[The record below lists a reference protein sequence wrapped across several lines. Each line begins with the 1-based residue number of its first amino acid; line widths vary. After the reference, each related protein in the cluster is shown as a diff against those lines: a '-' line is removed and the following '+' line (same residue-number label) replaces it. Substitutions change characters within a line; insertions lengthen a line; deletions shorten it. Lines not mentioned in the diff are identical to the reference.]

1 MAIRDFISEDERI
14 DKTIGSLWE
23 SMTGAEIAKEL
34 GITRQAVSNTL
45 KRAMKKMFISMK
57 KDNPDM
63 SDFDVAVSLQVGL
76 GVDDVDV
83 KKFFKLFP
91 PDVRKKIE
99 ASAQKVMPG
108 SKKK

>member
-1 MAIRDFISEDERI
+1 MTIRDFIKEDEQI
-14 DKTIGSLWE
+14 DKNIGLLWE

-45 KRAMKKMFISMK
+45 KRAMKKMFLAMK
-57 KDNPDM
+57 KENPDM

-99 ASAQKVMPG
+99 ASAKNMMPG
-108 SKKK
+108 KK

>member
-1 MAIRDFISEDERI
+1 MAIRDFIVEDEKV
-14 DKTIGSLWE
+14 DKTVGQLWE

-45 KRAMKKMFISMK
+45 KRAMKKMFIAMK
-57 KDNPDM
+57 KENPTM

-91 PDVRKKIE
+91 PDIRKKIE
-99 ASAQKVMPG
+99 ASAKEMMPK
-108 SKKK
+108 SKK